1 MAGED
6 GVRDDD
12 AQRPPGL
19 PQPGDA
25 HPGVPGPA
33 PIIDLGGDA
42 VPVRP
47 VKPLGPRRLARL
59 QRELA
64 ERSRELAEAGAPDS
78 AREGADPELLEKQR
92 RFAELAA
99 QAAAANEQ
107 GPAPGQGPGRQ
118 PAAPAA
124 PGTEQPAEVERITV
138 VFPEDPVAGTDA
150 HDPVHVDP
158 ALFVSRLSP
167 EDLAGLTH
175 IDVLSAEPSE
185 PSEPVEGRR
194 PPGSHP
200 VPAAV
205 EPAGEPAEEPVE
217 ASTEAPA
224 VEPAGDPG
232 GPALA
237 APLAGGPGA
246 PNPQAAAPA
255 DEDLPPPGRPVPAV
269 AAEGLELLEPREYRR
284 RSGNRWLVL
293 LLLALVAALVV
304 VLVLFVL

>member
-12 AQRPPGL
+12 AEQQPAGL

-64 ERSRELAEAGAPDS
+64 ERSRELAEAGAPDPT
-78 AREGADPELLEKQR
+78 RGGADPELLEKQR
-92 RFAELAA
+92 RFTELAA

-107 GPAPGQGPGRQ
+107 GPAPAPEQAPGPQ
-118 PAAPAA
+118 TAA
-124 PGTEQPAEVERITV
+124 PGPEQPAEVERITV
-138 VFPEDPVAGTDA
+138 VFPEAPAVGTDA

-175 IDVLSAEPSE
+175 IDVLPAEPSE
-185 PSEPVEGRR
+185 SVGARR
-194 PPGSHP
+194 PGGSS
-200 VPAAV
+200 PAPAV
-205 EPAGEPAEEPVE
+205 GEPAGEPAGEPGME
-217 ASTEAPA
+217 RPGEPAEGAGGTAPA
-224 VEPAGDPG
+224 
-232 GPALA
+232 
-237 APLAGGPGA
+237 APVTGGPGA
-246 PNPQAAAPA
+246 PNPQVGVPA
-255 DEDLPPPGRPVPAV
+255 DEELPPPGAPVPAV